1 MGRTVLPVGGTAF
14 GEDVLGEPYR
24 APLIPHLSRDPP
36 PLSIRHDIRPA
47 RAASDGTS
55 ARWDHPDYDPRVSD
69 DPFPRERVA
78 VMLRRLPAYLRLSWR
93 LTREPLLS
101 RARRAAVIGA
111 AGYLASPIDL
121 VPGVLPV
128 VGQLDHIAV
137 ALAAIR
143 IALDGLSPER
153 RRFHLDAVGLADE
166 HLAADLRTV
175 GATTTWL
182 LRAGARTTA
191 RAARVG
197 RRAAAAGAGLAARGS
212 KGAANGATGAAKGA
226 TGAARSA
233 GAAATGA
240 AKGATGAARSAG
252 AATTGAAKG
261 ATGAARSAGAAARGR
276 LLPGRGH
283 GPGPETLSVETEGDP
298 RQD

>member
-1 MGRTVLPVGGTAF
+1 VT
-14 GEDVLGEPYR
+14 
-24 APLIPHLSRDPP
+24 S
-36 PLSIRHDIRPA
+36 RPA
-47 RAASDGTS
+47 VTSRRAWAASDGTA
-55 ARWDHPDYDPRVSD
+55 ARLNHQDYDPRVSD
-69 DPFPRERVA
+69 DPFPRERVG

-121 VPGVLPV
+121 VPGVIPV

-197 RRAAAAGAGLAARGS
+197 GRAAAAGAGLAARGS
-212 KGAANGATGAAKGA
+212 KGAANGASGAAKGA

-233 GAAATGA
+233 GAAASGA

-252 AATTGAAKG
+252 AAASGAAKGATGAARSAGAAASGAAKG
-261 ATGAARSAGAAARGR
+261 ATGAARSAGAAARRR
-276 LLPGRGH
+276 LVPGRRR